1 MPTLSILAYD
11 GCTWTEAA
19 PAIGMLCPAWALSV
33 LAPGPVRTSEGLRLL
48 PDGPWSAL
56 AGHTSG
62 ALLIP
67 GGDPA
72 DALDDP
78 ALLAALCG
86 PGPAVRAAI
95 CNGALLLARAGL
107 LRGRR
112 CTHTAV
118 PRYAERPAFGPL
130 LDAADVLF
138 AGAIYVDEDVVI
150 DGDLLTAKPWAAVR
164 LGAALAVAAGAMTR
178 EQAGAAA
185 RYQLGR
191 RDRAGVDPHQ
201 VWAIELQPTGAPTTR
216 AHVQGH
222 VRYLR
227 QLEREGSLVLAGPWT
242 DGSGGLVV
250 VRAPDR
256 EAALAIAAVDPFVAL
271 GVRAARVRCWALSDQ
286 DNGHQGALD

>member
-1 MPTLSILAYD
+1 MPTLTILAYD
-11 GCTWTEAA
+11 GCTWTEVA
-19 PAIGMLCPAWALSV
+19 PAIGMLCPAWTLSV
-33 LAPGPVRTSEGLRLL
+33 LAPGPFRTSEGLRVL

-56 AGHTSG
+56 AAATAG

-72 DALDDP
+72 EVLDDP
-78 ALLAALCG
+78 TLLTALRG

-130 LDAADVLF
+130 LDVADLLF
-138 AGAIYVDEDVVI
+138 AGATYVDEDVVI

-178 EQAGAAA
+178 GQAGAAA

-191 RDRAGVDPHQ
+191 RDRTGVDPHQ
-201 VWAIELQPTGAPTTR
+201 LWAIQLAPTGAATSR
-216 AHVQGH
+216 AHIESH
-222 VRYLR
+222 VRYLH
-227 QLEREGSLVLAGPWT
+227 QLEREGTLILAGPWT

-256 EAALAIAAVDPFVAL
+256 DAALAIAADDPFVAL
-271 GVRAARVRCWALSDQ
+271 GVRTAQVRGWALSDQ